1 MAKKSTSGQSI
12 TESLAAIDLFSGLTK
27 AELKR
32 VQGLMTPVSIKAG
45 REFISQGTSGRE
57 AFILLS
63 GEASVRRN
71 GRLVATVGGGEVLG
85 EIALLGGLPRS
96 ASVTA
101 ETAIEAEVLTRR
113 EFIALLDESPVI
125 SRKITL
131 AVIERL
137 QQLEPGL
144 LN

>member
-1 MAKKSTSGQSI
+1 MVKKPTSGQSI
-12 TESLAAIDLFSGLTK
+12 TDTLAAIDLLSGLTK

-32 VQGLMTPVSIKAG
+32 VQSLMTPVSIKAG
-45 REFISQGTSGRE
+45 REFISQGTAGRE

-71 GRLVATVGGGEVLG
+71 GRLVATVGVGEVLG
-85 EIALLGGLPRS
+85 EIALLGGLPRN